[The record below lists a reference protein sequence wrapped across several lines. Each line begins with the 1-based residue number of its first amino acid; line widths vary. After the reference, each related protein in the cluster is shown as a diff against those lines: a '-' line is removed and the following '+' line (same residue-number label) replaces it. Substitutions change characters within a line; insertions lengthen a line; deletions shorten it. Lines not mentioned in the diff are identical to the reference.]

1 MATATALFA
10 LYFLGKAL
18 LSLFKIIPWI
28 GSKTYSGTVV
38 ERTQITDRT
47 DRRGKVVGKT
57 QYYDVLVDLDG
68 SGRHFSH
75 SAESKDET
83 PVLTD
88 GQTLPVLYNSKSN
101 RFIGKKALLTAPL
114 PYLGGFV
121 VALLATI
128 LLIFISAK
136 IS

>member
-28 GSKTYSGTVV
+28 GSKTYSGTVL

-47 DRRGKVVGKT
+47 DNRGKVIGKT
-57 QYYDVLVDLDG
+57 QYYDILVDLDG
-68 SGRHFSH
+68 SGRHFNYSI
-75 SAESKDET
+75 ESKDET

-88 GQTLPVLYNSKSN
+88 GQELPVLYSSKSN
-101 RFIGKKALLTAPL
+101 RFTGKKALLTAPL

-121 VALLATI
+121 VALLVTV